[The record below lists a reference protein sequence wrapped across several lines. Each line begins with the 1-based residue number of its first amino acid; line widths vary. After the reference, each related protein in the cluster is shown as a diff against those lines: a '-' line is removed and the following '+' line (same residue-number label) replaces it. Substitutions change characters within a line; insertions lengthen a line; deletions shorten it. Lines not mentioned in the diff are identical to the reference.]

1 MQVPLLDLKGQYA
14 AIRAEVD
21 AAIREVAESQQFIL
35 GPVVEAFEKE
45 IAAYLEVPHAI
56 ACASGSDA
64 LLLALLAYDVGP
76 GDAVLCPPFTFFAT
90 GGAIARL
97 GAEPRFIDIEPE
109 GYNLDAAAL
118 ERYFEA
124 NTEPDPLTGKR
135 VDKRSGNHVAAIMP
149 VHLYGQPADMAP
161 ILAVAERVG
170 VPVIEDAAQ
179 AIGARYGGKRV
190 GALGAVGCFSFFP
203 SKNLGAWGDAGLLTT
218 HDAALAEKLQMLR
231 VHGSAKRYYHT
242 YVGVNSRLDAIQAAV
257 LRVKLRHLDDWTAA
271 RQGKAQR
278 YDRLLAQA
286 GLVGRVTPPRVLA
299 DREDIPQSPGRAHLS
314 YRGASHIFHQYVV
327 RVPGRDAVREALK
340 ANGIGTEV
348 YYPVPLH
355 LQECFQDLGWRK
367 GAFPVSERAAAEVL
381 ALPIYP
387 ELTEE
392 QQRYV
397 VSSLA
402 AALG

>member
-14 AIRAEVD
+14 AIRAEID

-45 IAAYLEVPHAI
+45 IAAYIEVPHAI

-64 LLLALLAYDVGP
+64 LLLALMAYGVGT
-76 GDAVLCPPFTFFAT
+76 GNAVVCPPFTFFAT

-109 GYNLDAAAL
+109 GYNLDVTKL
-118 ERYFEA
+118 EAYLREG
-124 NTEPDPLTGKR
+124 TELDAISGR
-135 VDKRSGNHVAAIMP
+135 RADKRSGNLLVGIMP

-161 ILAVAERVG
+161 ILGLAERYG

-190 GALGAVGCFSFFP
+190 GALGAIGCFSFFP

-218 HDAALAEKLQMLR
+218 NDPAIAEKLRMLR
-231 VHGSAKRYYHT
+231 VHGSAKRYFHT

-278 YDRLLAQA
+278 YDRLLAES
-286 GLVGRVTPPRVLA
+286 GLVGRVTPPLVLA
-299 DREDIPQSPGRAHLS
+299 DREDIPQSPGRTHLPLRS
-314 YRGASHIFHQYVV
+314 ASHIFHQYVV
-327 RVPGRDAVREALK
+327 RVPNRDAVREALK
-340 ANGIGTEV
+340 AKGIGTEV
-348 YYPVPLH
+348 YYPLPLH

-367 GAFPVSERAAAEVL
+367 GDFPVSEKAAAEVL